1 MACGTS
7 SLQKRSCF
15 SDGHM
20 SAQLERLQAENEQE
34 AAKRAEQEE
43 ELRKDVAEALE
54 SFGMGELN
62 AEGLLSELHD
72 LGIEVDCSA
81 EQLTLLTR
89 CEAQIFPYLSSSTP
103 SDRRVRKV
111 AVKPACD
118 GHRSEVL
125 C

>member
-1 MACGTS
+1 MWDE
-7 SLQKRSCF
+7 QKWSCF
-15 SDGHM
+15 SNGHV
-20 SAQLERLQAENEQE
+20 SAQLERLQAETEQE

-43 ELRKDVAEALE
+43 ELRRDVAEALE

-81 EQLTLLTR
+81 EQLTLMTR
-89 CEAQIFPYLSSSTP
+89 CETQIFPYLSLLTS

-111 AVKPACD
+111 AVKAARP
-118 GHRSEVL
+118 GH
-125 C
+125 